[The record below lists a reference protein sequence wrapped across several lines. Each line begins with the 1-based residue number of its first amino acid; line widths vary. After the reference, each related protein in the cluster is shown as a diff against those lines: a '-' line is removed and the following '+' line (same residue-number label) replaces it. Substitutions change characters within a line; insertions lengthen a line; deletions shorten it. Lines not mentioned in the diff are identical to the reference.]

1 MPCAAHPSA
10 IFRGLPEKSAH
21 SAQWAINQNCVRRPP
36 PTVVP
41 VAILLARSD
50 STAA

>member
-1 MPCAAHPSA
+1 MRCPSFA
-10 IFRGLPEKSAH
+10 MFRGLPEKSAH
-21 SAQWAINQNCVRRPP
+21 SPQRAVNQNCVRRPP